1 MQRLAYCAAIAAVL
15 ALSGPVLA
23 QPKGG
28 VAVEAVEAIVTVV
41 KIDREARLVTFR
53 GPRGNTAVLNVP
65 KEAQNL
71 DQVKPG
77 DRFKLRY
84 AEAAAVAITRG
95 GGKPGAKAGETVTLA
110 PKGGNPGGS
119 VVRQLQVTGVVDAI
133 DYNSRYIT
141 LRGPQGVHSFR
152 VANDVK
158 DFEQLNGGDRITVAF
173 TQALAIEMIPVEKPK
188 AAAKGKK

>member
-1 MQRLAYCAAIAAVL
+1 MKHAIAAL
-15 ALSGPVLA
+15 AVAATCGISAPASA
-23 QPKGG
+23 QPRGG
-28 VAVEAVEAIVTVV
+28 VAVEAVEAVVTVI
-41 KIDREARLVTFR
+41 KIDREARIVTFR
-53 GPRGNTAVLNVP
+53 GPRGNTATMNVP

-77 DRFKLRY
+77 SRFKLRY

-95 GGKPGAKAGETVTLA
+95 GGKPGAGAEETVTLA

-119 VVRQLQVTGVVDAI
+119 VVRRLQVTGVVDAI
-133 DYNSRYIT
+133 DYSSRYIT
-141 LRGPQGVHSFR
+141 LRGPQGGAHSFR

-158 DFEQLNGGDRITVAF
+158 DFEQLNGGDRITVAY

-188 AAAKGKK
+188 AAAKGK